1 MNEGKISVRYAQALY
16 ALAEEKKLQKDIYA
30 SMERLTQAFFE
41 VPALARTL
49 ANPMHSRTEKL
60 DLLITASACKPK
72 SLLAE
77 FFGFV
82 IDKGREEFM
91 VFISMSFQ
99 KIYREKERV
108 VIGKITSAI
117 PLKEAS
123 LTKIRHLVDQQFSA
137 SIELSTEVEPD
148 ILGGFILEVDNYRMD
163 SSIRTELDNIRTEL
177 LRD

>member
-16 ALAEEKKLQKDIYA
+16 ALAEEKNLQQEVYV
-30 SMERLTQAFFE
+30 SLERLTQAFFE

-49 ANPMHSRTEKL
+49 ANPMHNRKEKL
-60 DLLITASACKPK
+60 DLLLTASEGKPD
-72 SLLAE
+72 SLLAD

-91 VFISMSFQ
+91 VFISMSYQ

-108 VIGKITSAI
+108 VIGKITSAL

-123 LTKIRHLVDQQFSA
+123 IDKIRQLVDKQFSA
-137 SIELSTEVEPD
+137 SIELSTAVEPD
-148 ILGGFILEVDNYRMD
+148 ILGGFILEVDNYRLD
-163 SSIRTELDNIRTEL
+163 SSIRTELEQIRTEL

>member
-16 ALAEEKKLQKDIYA
+16 ALAEEKNLQQEVYA
-30 SMERLTQAFFE
+30 SLERLTQAFFE

-49 ANPMHSRTEKL
+49 ANPMHSRQEKL
-60 DLLITASACKPK
+60 DLLITASACEPK
-72 SLLAE
+72 SLLAD

-108 VIGKITSAI
+108 VVGKITSAS
-117 PLKEAS
+117 PLKAAS
-123 LTKIRHLVDQQFSA
+123 IKKIRELVDKQFSA
-137 SIELSTEVEPD
+137 SIELTTEVAPE
-148 ILGGFILEVDNYRMD
+148 IMGGFILEVDNYRMD
-163 SSIRTELDNIRTEL
+163 ASIRTELDNIRTEL

>member
-1 MNEGKISVRYAQALY
+1 MDEGKISVRYAQALY
-16 ALAEEKKLQKDIYA
+16 ALAEEKNLQKEIYL
-30 SMERLTQAFFE
+30 SMERLTQAFFQ
-41 VPALARTL
+41 VPDLAHTL
-49 ANPMHSRTEKL
+49 ANPMHTRTEKL

-72 SLLAE
+72 SLLAD

-91 VFISMSFQ
+91 VFMSMSYQ

-117 PLKEAS
+117 PLKDAS
-123 LTKIRHLVDQQFSA
+123 ITKIRQLVDKQFSA
-137 SIELSTEVEPD
+137 SIELTTDVEPE
-148 ILGGFILEVDNYRMD
+148 IVGGFILEVDNYRMD
-163 SSIRTELDNIRTEL
+163 SSIRTELEHIRTEL

>member
-1 MNEGKISVRYAQALY
+1 MNEGKISIRYAQALY
-16 ALAEEKKLQKDIYA
+16 ALAEEKNLQKEIYD
-30 SMERLTQAFFE
+30 SLERLSQAFFE
-41 VPALARTL
+41 VPELAGTL
-49 ANPMHSRTEKL
+49 ANPMHNRTEKL
-60 DLLITASACKPK
+60 NLLITASASKLN

-108 VIGKITSAI
+108 VIGKITSAL
-117 PLKEAS
+117 PLKDAS
-123 LTKIRHLVDQQFSA
+123 IQKIRQLVDTQFSA
-137 SIELSTEVEPD
+137 SIELSTEVEPE

-163 SSIRTELDNIRTEL
+163 SSIRTELEHIRTEL

>member
-16 ALAEEKKLQKDIYA
+16 ALAVEKNLQKEIYD
-30 SMERLTQAFFE
+30 SFEQLTQAFFE
-41 VPALARTL
+41 VPALAHTL

-60 DLLITASACKPK
+60 NLLLTASACKPD

-91 VFISMSFQ
+91 VFISMSYQ
-99 KIYREKERV
+99 KIYRSAERV
-108 VIGKITSAI
+108 VLGKITSAL
-117 PLKEAS
+117 PLEEAS
-123 LTKIRHLVDQQFSA
+123 IAKIRELVDQQFSA
-137 SIELSTEVEPD
+137 SIELTTEVEPD
-148 ILGGFILEVDNYRMD
+148 IMGGFILEVDNFRMD
-163 SSIRTELDNIRTEL
+163 SSIRTELETIRTEL

>member
-49 ANPMHSRTEKL
+49 ANPMHSRSEKL

-117 PLKEAS
+117 PLKDAS
-123 LTKIRHLVDQQFSA
+123 LTKIRQLVDQQFSA

-163 SSIRTELDNIRTEL
+163 SSIRTELENIRTEL

>member
-1 MNEGKISVRYAQALY
+1 MNEGKISIRYAQALY
-16 ALAEEKKLQKDIYA
+16 ALAEEKNLQKEIYA

-41 VPALARTL
+41 VPALAHTL
-49 ANPMHSRTEKL
+49 ANPMHTRTEKL

-72 SLLAE
+72 SLLAD

-108 VIGKITSAI
+108 VLGKIISSI

-123 LTKIRHLVDQQFSA
+123 IKKIRQLVDKQFSA
-137 SIELSTEVEPD
+137 SIELTTDVEPE
-148 ILGGFILEVDNYRMD
+148 IMGGFILEVDNYRMD
-163 SSIRTELDNIRTEL
+163 SSIRTELEHIRTEL

>member
-16 ALAEEKKLQKDIYA
+16 ALAEEKNLQQAIYI
-30 SMERLTQAFFE
+30 SLERLTQAFFE
-41 VPALARTL
+41 VPALASTL
-49 ANPMHSRTEKL
+49 ANPMHKRKEKL
-60 DLLITASACKPK
+60 ELLLTASESKPD
-72 SLLAE
+72 SLLAD

-91 VFISMSFQ
+91 VFISMSYQ

-108 VIGKITSAI
+108 VIGKIISAL

-123 LTKIRHLVDQQFSA
+123 IEKIRQLVDKQFSA
-137 SIELSTEVEPD
+137 SIELSTSVEPD
-148 ILGGFILEVDNYRMD
+148 IMGGFILEVDNYRMD
-163 SSIRTELDNIRTEL
+163 SSIRTELEHIRTEL